1 MKRTPLK
8 RVPFRARRRSRATK
22 TRAILYGAKYSEL
35 RYERALLANFTC
47 ECGCGRPA
55 PFVSGSDQPLWAGQ
69 LAHIG
74 RGAKRSSELSK
85 VRWMLRECHDKFDNR
100 NQKVVPAKPGKDA

>member
-1 MKRTPLK
+1 
-8 RVPFRARRRSRATK
+8 
-22 TRAILYGAKYSEL
+22 
-35 RYERALLANFTC
+35 
-47 ECGCGRPA
+47 
-55 PFVSGSDQPLWAGQ
+55 